1 MKRLLLVLL
10 VLLVGC
16 QSSDVETAV
25 PTVLPAG
32 DDPTPIPPP
41 STDTPI
47 PPTKKPEPTAVPPT
61 KTAVPLAEEPDVPD
75 LDALGEALQAVVD
88 AQVEA
93 GFPGVI
99 LLIDAPDLDI
109 SWQGA
114 GGMANVEG
122 GIPMQPDTPF
132 RLGQTTKMMTAAVIL
147 RLAEEDMLDLD
158 DPISQYLDAAIT
170 DRLIGPD
177 GEPYGETITIRQLLS
192 HTSGVADIYGPTDE
206 EDEFPDIFLAV
217 PERVWT
223 PVEAIAF
230 ATDTLDPQFVPGES
244 WDYSNTN
251 FILAGLIIEE
261 VTGMSLGEAYQDWL
275 FAPLAMTDTYLASI
289 DDPRLEDVAHTY
301 YNDLNVSGYASLS
314 WLWGAGGV
322 VSTADD
328 LSRFMW
334 AWVHDEIFSDP
345 GSKEAMMNWTS
356 MDPSGY
362 GGISY
367 GLGIVKVDFGEFGSP
382 EIGIIQGH
390 NSMWNGFVYYW
401 PQYNIVFGGV
411 LNQVLPESIYTEL
424 AMPAMMTMLPYVQT
438 E

>member
-1 MKRLLLVLL
+1 MKRLNFVFVVLL
-10 VLLVGC
+10 VMLVGC
-16 QSSDVETAV
+16 QSAAVETAV
-25 PTVLPAG
+25 P
-32 DDPTPIPPP
+32 PTAIPPFP
-41 STDTPI
+41 TDTPV
-47 PPTKKPEPTAVPPT
+47 PPTPLPEPTAVPPT
-61 KTAVPLAEEPDVPD
+61 KTAIPPTVEPAIEEPEVLD
-75 LDALGEALQAVVD
+75 LAALEEDLQTVVD
-88 AQVEA
+88 SLVDA

-99 LLIDAPDLDI
+99 LMIDAPDLDF

-114 GGMANVEG
+114 GGMANVEAS
-122 GIPMQPDTPF
+122 IPMQPDTPF
-132 RLGQTTKMMTAAVIL
+132 RLGQTTKMMTAAVML

-158 DPISQYLDAAIT
+158 DPINQYLDTAIT
-170 DRLIGPD
+170 DRLNGPD
-177 GEPYGETITIRQLLS
+177 GEPYGEMITIRELLS

-206 EDEFPDIFLAV
+206 EDEFPDIFLAD

-289 DDPRLEDVAHTY
+289 DDPRLEDVAHTF
-301 YNDLNVSGYASLS
+301 YNDLDVSGYASLS

-345 GSKEAMMNWTS
+345 DSKEAMTNWTS

-367 GLGIVKVDFGEFGSP
+367 GLGIVQVDFGEFGSP

>member
-1 MKRLLLVLL
+1 MTRLLLVFVVLM
-10 VLLVGC
+10 VLLTGC
-16 QSSDVETAV
+16 QSGEVATAV
-25 PTVLPAG
+25 P
-32 DDPTPIPPP
+32 PTAIPPSP
-41 STDTPI
+41 TNTSIPLTPL
-47 PPTKKPEPTAVPPT
+47 PEPTAVPPT
-61 KTAVPLAEEPDVPD
+61 DTPLPPTEEPETLD
-75 LDALGEALQAVVD
+75 LADLEQALQAVVD

-99 LLIDAPDLDI
+99 LMVDAPDLEFA
-109 SWQGA
+109 WQGV
-114 GGMANVEG
+114 GGMADVEG
-122 GIPMQPDTPF
+122 GIPMQTNTPF
-132 RLGQTTKMMTAAVIL
+132 RLGQTTKTITAAVML
-147 RLAEEDMLDLD
+147 RLAEEGTLDLD
-158 DPISQYLDAAIT
+158 DPINQYLDTAIT
-170 DRLIGPD
+170 DMLNSPD
-177 GEPYGETITIRQLLS
+177 GEPYGEMITIRQLLS
-192 HTSGVADIYGPTDE
+192 HTSGVADYYGPTDE
-206 EDEFPDIFLAV
+206 EDEFPDIFLAD
-217 PERVWT
+217 PEKVWT

-230 ATDTLDPQFVPGES
+230 ATDALGAQFMPGES

-275 FAPLAMTDTYLASI
+275 FVPLGMTDTYLASI
-289 DDPRLEDVAHTY
+289 DDPRLKDVAHTY
-301 YNDLNVSGYASLS
+301 YNDQDVSGYASLS
-314 WLWGAGGV
+314 WLWGCSGV

-328 LSRFMW
+328 LSHFMW

-345 GSKEAMMNWTS
+345 GSKEAMTNWTS

-367 GLGIVKVDFGEFGSP
+367 GLGIVQVDFGEFGSP

-411 LNQVLPESIYTEL
+411 LNQVLPENIYTEL
-424 AMPAMMTMLPYVQT
+424 AMPAMMTILPYVQT